1 MTNTLDPITLE
12 VLWNRLLSVV
22 NEQQVTLMRTAFSTV
37 VRESQDLACGVFDTH
52 GSMIAQSLTG
62 TPGHINAMATG
73 VRHFLKAYPAE
84 TLQPGDVLITNDPW
98 QTAGQINDMTILT
111 PVFSAP
117 TRLANEGAINH
128 AFPAVQDEVRL
139 QSEYELRA
147 PTARQE
153 EKHGRLVA
161 YFASTCHAPD
171 IGGRIFSGEAREVY
185 EEGLRIPITKLFIR
199 DEPNHELL
207 KILRANVRT
216 PNETIGDLYAQT
228 ASNAVGARE
237 LLHFMQEFGL
247 DSIDPLAEEIITRSE
262 RAMRG
267 AIRTLPNGRYENE
280 SWSDGFDE
288 PIRIKVTITIEDED
302 LFIDFDGSSP
312 QSSRGINVVLNYTH
326 AYASFAIKAAISP
339 EVPHN
344 EGAFRPVHVTAPPG
358 SILNCLEPAA
368 VASRHLIGHFLPGV
382 IFGALAP
389 AMPGKVLACGADPI
403 WISVWH
409 GRWPETFTFS
419 LFQCGG
425 TGARAIKDGLNTTG
439 FPSGVAG
446 VPAEVIES
454 LAPLVQHRRELRTD
468 SGGPGTYRGG
478 LGQWTEVSYRG
489 DIPWGVSALV
499 DRTHFPATGLEG
511 GKFGAV
517 GEYLVNNTTR
527 PQPKALYTLAPGDR
541 VQLHLP
547 GGGGYGNPFRRP
559 VEMVLNDVVNGYVS
573 LEAAERDY
581 GVVIRYLGSED
592 QLVRPPTLYT
602 IDEAATTAL
611 RIGRQS

>member
-1 MTNTLDPITLE
+1 MRDKLDPITLE

-37 VRESQDLACGVFDTH
+37 VRESQDLACGVFDTR

-73 VRHFLKAYPAE
+73 VRHFLQAYPAE

-111 PVFSAP
+111 PVFKG
-117 TRLANEGAINH
+117 T
-128 AFPAVQDEVRL
+128 
-139 QSEYELRA
+139 
-147 PTARQE
+147 
-153 EKHGRLVA
+153 RLVA

-171 IGGRIFSGEAREVY
+171 IGGHIFSGEAREVY
-185 EEGLRIPITKLFIR
+185 EEGLRIPITKLFLR
-199 DEPNHELL
+199 DEPNHELF
-207 KILRANVRT
+207 KIIRANVRT

-228 ASNAVGARE
+228 SSNAVGARE
-237 LLHFMQEFGL
+237 LLHFMDEFGL
-247 DSIDPLAEEIITRSE
+247 DSIDPLANEIITRSE
-262 RAMRG
+262 RAMRE

-288 PIRIKVTITIEDED
+288 PIRIKVAVTIEDQD

-326 AYASFAIKAAISP
+326 AYASFAIKAAVSP
-339 EVPHN
+339 DVPHN

-389 AMPGKVLACGADPI
+389 AMPGKLIACGADPI

-409 GRWPETFTFS
+409 GKWPVSQESFTFS

-425 TGARAIKDGLNTTG
+425 TGARALKDGLNTTG

-446 VPAEVIES
+446 VPAEIIES
-454 LAPLVQHRRELRTD
+454 LTPLVQSRRDLRTD
-468 SGGPGTYRGG
+468 SGGSGTFRGG
-478 LGQWTEVSYRG
+478 LGQWTEIGYLGNAS
-489 DIPWGVSALV
+489 WGISALV
-499 DRTHFPATGLEG
+499 DRTHFPANGLEG
-511 GKFGAV
+511 GGYGAA
-517 GEYLVNNTTR
+517 GEYLVNNTIR
-527 PQPKALYTLAPGDR
+527 PQPKALYPLAPGDR
-541 VQLHLP
+541 VQLNLP
-547 GGGGYGNPFRRP
+547 GGGGYGNPFQRP
-559 VEMVLNDVVNGYVS
+559 VELVFGDVVNGYVS
-573 LEAAERDY
+573 LEAAEREY
-581 GVVIRYLGSED
+581 GVVIRYLGSGD
-592 QLVRPPTLYT
+592 QLLRPPELYVL
-602 IDEAATTAL
+602 DEAATQAL
-611 RIGRQS
+611 REAAQRD

>member
-1 MTNTLDPITLE
+1 MTNTIDPITLE

-37 VRESQDLACGVFDTH
+37 VRESQDLACGVFDTR

-111 PVFSAP
+111 PVFKGE
-117 TRLANEGAINH
+117 RVIG
-128 AFPAVQDEVRL
+128 
-139 QSEYELRA
+139 
-147 PTARQE
+147 
-153 EKHGRLVA
+153 

-171 IGGRIFSGEAREVY
+171 IGGHVFSGEAREVY

-199 DEPNHELL
+199 DEPNRELF
-207 KILRANVRT
+207 KIIRANVRT
-216 PNETIGDLYAQT
+216 PDETIGDLYAQT
-228 ASNAVGARE
+228 SSNAVGARE
-237 LLHFMQEFGL
+237 LLHFMDEFSL
-247 DSIDPLAEEIITRSE
+247 DSIDPLADEIITRSE
-262 RAMRG
+262 RAMRE
-267 AIRTLPNGRYENE
+267 AIRELPKGRYENE

-288 PIRIKVTITIEDED
+288 PIRIKVAVTIENED

-312 QSSRGINVVLNYTH
+312 QSSWALNVVLNYTH
-326 AYASFAIKAAISP
+326 AYPSFAIKAAVSP

-358 SILNCLEPAA
+358 SILNCVEPAP

-389 AMPGKVLACGADPI
+389 AMPGKLMACGADPI

-409 GRWPETFTFS
+409 GKWPVSQEPFTFS

-425 TGARAIKDGLNTTG
+425 TGARASKDGLTTTG

-454 LAPLVQHRRELRTD
+454 LTPLVQYRRELRTD
-468 SGGPGTYRGG
+468 SGGPGLHRGG
-478 LGQWTEVSYRG
+478 LGQWTEVGYRG
-489 DIPWGVSALV
+489 DASWAVSAMI
-499 DRTHFPATGLEG
+499 DRTRFPAAGLKD
-511 GKFGAV
+511 GKPGAL
-517 GEYLVNNTTR
+517 GEFLVNGASR
-527 PQPKALYTLAPGDR
+527 PRPKALITLAPDAR
-541 VQLHLP
+541 VQLNLP
-547 GGGGYGNPFRRP
+547 GGGGYGNPFQRP
-559 VEMVLNDVVNGYVS
+559 VELVLNDVVNGYVS
-573 LEAAERDY
+573 LEAAEREY
-581 GVVIRYLGSED
+581 GVVIHYLGSQD
-592 QLVRPPTLYT
+592 QLVRPPKLYV
-602 IDEAATTAL
+602 IDEAATIAL
-611 RIGRQS
+611 RTPQQSA